1 MFYDGDLQSGI
12 AKALQEAK
20 LVACFVTDDGE
31 ESNIWE
37 NVFFQEPETKS
48 ALAEQ
53 TVFLQLKAGSQEAGY
68 LAAIFPL
75 PKTPTMV
82 LIKNGELKE
91 YIAAGVTKEEFLR
104 RLSIALPPRA
114 PSTFALESTTSQP
127 PVVAPTHT
135 LEPPTSSIPSAA
147 SSDAPRGSQPS
158 QAQARL
164 AESLAR
170 HEANRKE
177 QQAKE
182 KAKRE
187 ADAKAQEEKAKREYL
202 AAKAKAEA
210 HPESS
215 NLKKAEDQYAK
226 SQRQR
231 VQDAQKERD
240 RILARVEADKAERR
254 AREVAR
260 KARIKAAE
268 EETVKS
274 SLSAGQ
280 TSSRVQQSRQSAEC
294 AVQVRLFDGSTIRSK
309 FLSTGTLMENVR
321 PWIKETQ
328 KDDLAFTFKQVLTP
342 LPNKNISISDES
354 QTLHEL
360 GLAPSATLIL
370 IPVDE
375 YISSYERGRA
385 IDYLYRIPSYGY
397 SIVVGVFGVVK
408 GVFSGIWGFISAD
421 GVEVNSAT
429 SSDGREAA
437 TARSTAINVRTLGDQ
452 RQEGDDQ
459 QFYNGNA
466 LNFEPRKDDEDEK
479 KDA

>member
-12 AKALQEAK
+12 AKALREAK

-31 ESNIWE
+31 ESNTWE
-37 NVFFQEPETKS
+37 NEFLLDPETKS
-48 ALAEQ
+48 SLAEQ
-53 TVFLQLKAGSQEAGY
+53 TVFLRLKAGSQEAGY

-104 RLSIALPPRA
+104 RLSVALPSPPA
-114 PSTFALESTTSQP
+114 HTPGPSTP
-127 PVVAPTHT
+127 
-135 LEPPTSSIPSAA
+135 SIPSAA

-187 ADAKAQEEKAKREYL
+187 ADAKAREEKAEREYL
-202 AAKAKAEA
+202 AAKAEAEA

-215 NLKKAEDQYAK
+215 RPRKAEDQYAK
-226 SQRQR
+226 SQKQR
-231 VQDAQKERD
+231 IQDAQKERD
-240 RILARVEADKAERR
+240 RILGRVEADKAERR

-260 KARIKAAE
+260 KARVKAAE
-268 EETVKS
+268 EEAAKNS
-274 SLSAGQ
+274 SNAGES
-280 TSSRVQQSRQSAEC
+280 SSRAQPSKLSTEC

-309 FLSTGTLMENVR
+309 FPASGTLMENVR

-354 QTLHEL
+354 ETLHEI

-385 IDYLYRIPSYGY
+385 IDYIYRIPSYGY
-397 SIVVGVFGVVK
+397 NIVAGIFGVMKGVFG
-408 GVFSGIWGFISAD
+408 GIWGFISAD
-421 GVEVNSAT
+421 GAEVNPAT
-429 SSDGREAA
+429 SADGREAA
-437 TARSTAINVRTLGDQ
+437 TARSTAINVRTLRDQ
-452 RQEGDDQ
+452 RQEGEDQ